1 MKIKKE
7 TIDIIKPRPVLVI
20 KTDEVIYA
28 SFANEQKAELFIHK
42 LSSDLLMINMRFDYN
57 RLIGKL
63 PFSLDE
69 CEKDIQVNK
78 GDIVIDKD
86 KIVISLDS
94 FVTKGI
100 KIASISNHLEKLMT
114 NKVIEIEFSIEWSE

>member
-42 LSSDLLMINMRFDYN
+42 LSSDPLMIDMRFDDN
-57 RLIGKL
+57 RLIGQL
-63 PFSLDE
+63 PFSSDE

-94 FVTKGI
+94 SITKGI
-100 KIASISNHLEKLMT
+100 KIASISNHFEKLMT
-114 NKVIEIEFSIEWSE
+114 NKVIRIEISIEWSE